1 MAENFAAILVLDEI
15 VCRNC
20 AKKVEEISA
29 MRGFHDTLSYEHVAE
44 EETLCARCNKHI
56 GKD

>member
-1 MAENFAAILVLDEI
+1 MVENFAAILVLDEI
-15 VCRNC
+15 VCRGC

-29 MRGFHDTLSYEHVAE
+29 MRGFHDTLSYEYVAE
-44 EETLCARCNKHI
+44 EETFCARCNKHI

>member
-1 MAENFAAILVLDEI
+1 MVENFAAILVLDEI

-29 MRGFHDTLSYEHVAE
+29 MRGFHDTLSFEEVAE
-44 EETLCARCNKHI
+44 KETICSRCNEQIKRA
-56 GKD
+56 